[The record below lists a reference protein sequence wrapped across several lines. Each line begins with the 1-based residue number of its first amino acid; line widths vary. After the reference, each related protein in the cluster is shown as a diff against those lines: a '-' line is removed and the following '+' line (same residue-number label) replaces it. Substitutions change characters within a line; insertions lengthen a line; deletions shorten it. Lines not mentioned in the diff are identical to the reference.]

1 MCVGVSAQLRPQI
14 QKGQI
19 AKFNLRSGRSEE
31 IWFLEDGMGRRAV
44 ILRYRDTQSS

>member
-1 MCVGVSAQLRPQI
+1 MCVGVRAQLRPQI